1 MRNKNKR
8 ILLPAQY
15 LGMKKDHTETFNEK
29 LLLLPLPF
37 HHLLRLL
44 LLLSF
49 LKRKLGYFFNIII
62 LKPKKGKIK

>member
-15 LGMKKDHTETFNEK
+15 LGMNKDHTETFNEK

-37 HHLLRLL
+37 HHL